1 MIHHD
6 YRTALVTGA
15 SAGIGRA
22 TVRALAGAG
31 LAVTA
36 VARRADRLAAL
47 AEETGATPLVLDLC
61 DTDALYAQLAS
72 LEIDVLVNNA
82 GLGRGMASFLGA
94 DRSDIDATINTNV
107 TAFLHTL
114 RAVLPG
120 MCGRKRGHVVGIGSV
135 AGLYPIQS
143 PIYGGSKGAVRL
155 ASQNLRIDLAG
166 TGVRV
171 TEICPGRVV
180 TEFMASAAGA
190 EAARQTYGT
199 FDELHPEDVAD
210 AILYAVR
217 APWRV
222 NVSTIEIVPT
232 EQAFGGLRIDR
243 VEHRAASRGSDRL
256 PADLTPAGPE
266 RCPRQDP
273 NPDRSG

>member
-1 MIHHD
+1 MIGPD

-22 TVRALAGAG
+22 AACALAGAG

-36 VARRADRLAAL
+36 VARRADRLADL
-47 AEETGATPLVLDLC
+47 AAEAGVTPLTLDLR
-61 DTDALYAQLAS
+61 DTDALYAALAP

-82 GLGRGMASFLGA
+82 GLGRGMGSFLVA
-94 DRSDIDATINTNV
+94 ERSDIDVTIDTNV
-107 TAFLHTL
+107 TAFLHVL

-120 MCGRKRGHVVGIGSV
+120 MCGRKRGHVVGVGSV
-135 AGLYPIQS
+135 AGLYPIRS

-180 TEFMASAAGA
+180 TEFMVGAAGE
-190 EAARQTYGT
+190 EAARRTYGT
-199 FDELHPEDVAD
+199 FDELRPEDVAE
-210 AILYAVR
+210 AILYAVS

-232 EQAFGGLRIDR
+232 EQSFGGLRIHP
-243 VEHRAASRGSDRL
+243 VEPGPGGSD
-256 PADLTPAGPE
+256 PA
-266 RCPRQDP
+266 
-273 NPDRSG
+273 PDRGAAPPIRSER